1 MEIFK
6 YCCSECR
13 YEEVLDEDF
22 ADEYPDRC
30 PNCGGEIWLYT
41 YINYGIE
48 DKSYRVL
55 ALKKAS
61 NLRKYDLYF
70 FRVSNEAYQV
80 LGITSITKKSK
91 PVLNV
96 GLKGYGSVTLSED
109 EIVHCVEGVWKPKN
123 N

>member
-1 MEIFK
+1 MKIFK
-6 YCCSECR
+6 YICPECH

-22 ADEYPDRC
+22 AYEYPDKC
-30 PNCGGEIWLYT
+30 PKCGNEILLDT
-41 YINYGIE
+41 YISDGDGHY
-48 DKSYRVL
+48 KVL

-80 LGITSITKKSK
+80 LGIRSITKKSK

-96 GLKGYGSVTLSED
+96 GLKGYGSLTLSED
-109 EIVHCVEGVWKPKN
+109 EIVYCVEGVWKPEN